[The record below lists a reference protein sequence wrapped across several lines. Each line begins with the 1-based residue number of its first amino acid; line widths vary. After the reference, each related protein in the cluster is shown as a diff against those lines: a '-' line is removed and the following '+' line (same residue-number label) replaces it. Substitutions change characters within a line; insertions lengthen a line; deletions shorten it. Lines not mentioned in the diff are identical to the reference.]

1 MQLLCDIL
9 IDFFFQVRKRTAKRK
24 ITFRELRGKMAM
36 VREEQKSLRG
46 VQQKVEEIESH
57 ISWMR
62 QGGNSVGRSGLFS
75 KYK

>member
-1 MQLLCDIL
+1 
-9 IDFFFQVRKRTAKRK
+9 
-24 ITFRELRGKMAM
+24 M
-36 VREEQKSLRG
+36 VCEEQKSLKE

-62 QGGNSVGRSGLFS
+62 QAGNSVGRPGLFS